1 MPLINPAV
9 PNDTDHPHYSRDNG
23 GMSISKAASMMIESK
38 AAAEAARAAKVDR
51 GAVDAPG
58 KQHRKPP
65 PQEAINKRL
74 GEPVG
79 KQMGQKSFKVG
90 KSRGRG

>member
-1 MPLINPAV
+1 
-9 PNDTDHPHYSRDNG
+9 
-23 GMSISKAASMMIESK
+23 MSISKAASMMIESK
-38 AAAEAARAAKVDR
+38 AAAEAARAAKVDSGAARHERAPRR
-51 GAVDAPG
+51 GEEPGRGVSRMVDAPG

-79 KQMGQKSFKVG
+79 KQMGQKRVKNNMR
-90 KSRGRG
+90 RGRG